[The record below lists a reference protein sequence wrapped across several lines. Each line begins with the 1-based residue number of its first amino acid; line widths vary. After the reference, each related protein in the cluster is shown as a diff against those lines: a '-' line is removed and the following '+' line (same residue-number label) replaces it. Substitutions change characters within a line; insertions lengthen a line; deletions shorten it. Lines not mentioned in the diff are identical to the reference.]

1 MKVFRTFGIALLA
14 LVAWCSIASAQEPFT
29 AGTWTKT
36 ANAPSSAVAHALL
49 LSDGSVLVNSMFFS
63 NHSDPWYRLIP
74 DATGSYINGTWVN
87 AGSLPSGYN
96 PLYFASSLLPSGQVV
111 VMGGEYN
118 NGSAVWTT
126 KGAAYN
132 PISNTWTSISAPSGW
147 TTVGDAQS
155 IILPNGKM
163 MMANCCTTQE
173 AILTLNGT
181 TASWAT
187 TGTGKFD
194 WNDEEGWTML
204 PGGDVLT
211 VDAYVGQS
219 QCCQLGYQI
228 YDPTTGAWTT
238 PSNNTVVNL
247 VDPSSLE
254 LGPMPLLPNG
264 TVFAAGATT
273 NNAIYTLSTGS
284 WAVAP
289 SFGSG
294 LDIADGPAAV
304 LPDGNALF
312 DTSPGVFQNGSQF
325 FEWDGT
331 TLNKTSAPA
340 NASIDSSYVGNMVVL
355 PTGQVLFT
363 DFSSDVEIYTPAG
376 SPCSGCAPTI
386 KGVATTL
393 THGSRNNRI
402 FGTQFNGVSQG
413 AYYGDDNQSA
423 TNFPIVR
430 ITDSTG
436 AVVYCRTHG
445 WMGGVA
451 TGSTV
456 VRTLFD
462 IPASIHTGTA
472 TLVVVTNGIASAP
485 RTVTIN

>member
-14 LVAWCSIASAQEPFT
+14 LLAWCSIASAQEPFT
-29 AGTWTKT
+29 AGTWTPTK
-36 ANAPSSAVAHALL
+36 NAPSSAVAHAVLL
-49 LSDGSVLVNSMFFS
+49 TDGSVLVNSMFFS
-63 NHSDPWYRLIP
+63 NHSDPWYRLVP
-74 DATGSYINGTWVN
+74 DKTGSYINGTWSN

-96 PLYFASSLLPSGQVV
+96 PLYFASSVLPNGDVV

-126 KGAAYN
+126 KGALYN
-132 PISNTWTSISAPSGW
+132 PITNAWTSLTAPSGW

-155 IILPNGKM
+155 IILPNGHM

-173 AILTLNGT
+173 AILTLTGS

-194 WNDEEGWTML
+194 WNDEEGWTLL

-219 QCCQLGYQI
+219 SCCKLGYQI

-247 VDPSSLE
+247 VDPGSLE

-273 NNAIYTLSTGS
+273 NNAIYTPSTGTWVS
-284 WAVAP
+284 AP
-289 SFGSG
+289 KFGG
-294 LDIADGPAAV
+294 TLDIADGPAAV
-304 LPDGNALF
+304 LPSGNALF
-312 DTSPGVFQNGSQF
+312 DTSPGVFNTGSKF

-331 TLNKTSAPA
+331 TLNATSAPS
-340 NASIDSSYVGNMVVL
+340 NATVDSSYVGNMVVL

-363 DFSSDVEIYTPAG
+363 DFSGTVEIYTANG
-376 SPCSGCAPTI
+376 SPCAGCAPKI
-386 KGVATTL
+386 KSVSTTL
-393 THGSRNNRI
+393 THGSKGNRI
-402 FGTQFNGVSQG
+402 SGTQFNGLTQG

-445 WMGGVA
+445 WLGGVA
-451 TGSTV
+451 QGT
-456 VRTLFD
+456 TLNTTAFD

-472 TLVVVTNGIASAP
+472 SLVVVANGIASAA